1 MVHGPYRIPVTCL
14 CFETRYQG
22 PARPLDASCSL
33 LKSSRSPSRTL
44 RDDAGASAPV
54 KDRGPLSGKQDGESE
69 TQVRKISNV
78 VYALMKNRILSLHY
92 QPGTLLT
99 ERALAE
105 DLEVS
110 RTPVREAIQRLAQEG
125 WLRINARRNIQVRD
139 VTIADFGE
147 VFQARRMIE
156 PAAVDLAFSTG
167 IAASLPWKLDE
178 AMANMGASR
187 GDLYSF
193 ITADQAFHAV
203 FFDELHNSRLSRM
216 WKTLSEDMV
225 WLGILAMGHDERRY
239 AIVTKR
245 ARADRRV
252 RAAQAP

>member
-1 MVHGPYRIPVTCL
+1 M
-14 CFETRYQG
+14 
-22 PARPLDASCSL
+22 
-33 LKSSRSPSRTL
+33 
-44 RDDAGASAPV
+44 

-203 FFDELHNSRLSRM
+203 FFDALHNSRLSRM

-239 AIVTKR
+239 AIVTKEHERIVESVRRRLRR
-245 ARADRRV
+245 ASREAMVAHLDVTEQRLMARV
-252 RAAQAP
+252 VDMQMDGAGRSS

>member
-1 MVHGPYRIPVTCL
+1 M
-14 CFETRYQG
+14 
-22 PARPLDASCSL
+22 
-33 LKSSRSPSRTL
+33 
-44 RDDAGASAPV
+44 PV
-54 KDRGPLSGKQDGESE
+54 KRRESAASRPDDGTTASDSRAEGQA
-69 TQVRKISNV
+69 QVRKISNV
-78 VYALMKNRILSLHY
+78 IYAQLKTRILSLKY

-125 WLRINARRNIQVRD
+125 WLRINARRNIQVRE
-139 VTIADFGE
+139 VTISDFGE

-156 PAAVDLAFSTG
+156 PAAIDLAFSLG

-178 AMANMGASR
+178 AMAVMGASR

-203 FFDELHNSRLSRM
+203 FFDALHNTRLSRM
-216 WKTLSEDMV
+216 WKTLSEDVV

-239 AIVTKR
+239 DTVTGEHERIVEAVRRRLRRGSREAMTAHLDDTERRLMARVTEMNMDAIR
-245 ARADRRV
+245 G
-252 RAAQAP
+252 